1 MKKSKKYLFAA
12 ALSLFIILSSV
23 AIISITFPW
32 FTQEEV
38 ITYQGNMGFVD
49 ADIDVYFD
57 DGLGGRI
64 EAEEVEISEFI
75 SKPGVY
81 RINITSPTAE
91 YFIEDFRIDVIINS
105 NIDTYFRVKIYEQ
118 LTFIYDNEGEI
129 NELAV
134 YYEEGVDL
142 NYDFN
147 HWYDHRIFDNYLYY
161 ENKVTRI
168 DETTPQVITLV
179 GSYYTGQSFNTRGP
193 GYSLQMAFAIEAV
206 QADGGPENV
215 WNLETPPWGGEW

>member
-1 MKKSKKYLFAA
+1 MSGSVRKLIFA
-12 ALSLFIILSSV
+12 ALSLILVLVTTILIGVSF
-23 AIISITFPW
+23 AW
-32 FTQEEV
+32 FTDQED
-38 ITYQGNMGFVD
+38 ITYQGEMGFVE

-75 SKPGVY
+75 SKTGVY
-81 RINITSPTAE
+81 RINITDQSTDF
-91 YFIEDFRIDVIINS
+91 FIEDLRIDVIVRS
-105 NIDTYFRVKIYEQ
+105 NIDTYLRIKIYEQ
-118 LTFIYDNEGEI
+118 LTFIYDNDGET

-142 NYDFN
+142 NYN
-147 HWYDHRIFDNYLYY
+147 LTSWYDNRIFDNYLYY
-161 ENKVTRI
+161 ENIVKRI

-179 GSYYTGQSFNTRGP
+179 GSYYQGQSFDTRSP

-206 QADGGPENV
+206 QAEGGPENV
-215 WNLETPPWGGEW
+215 WDQATPPWGGNW